1 MKHLSLMVVATI
13 FSVALYA
20 QSEKYVKAM
29 EALTPRVD
37 TLLDKAGF
45 IELANSF
52 ERIGN
57 AEKTEWLP
65 YYYAALAQVNAGYT
79 FAMDGGFGDKT
90 ADIDPIA
97 DKAEELITKAA
108 AISQDNSEI
117 WVIKKMIASLKMM
130 GNPMA
135 RYQEYGAKA
144 TVALETAKKLNP
156 ENPRVYM
163 LEGQDLFYT
172 PEEFGGDKQ
181 EAKVRFQTSLEKF
194 KVQKPA
200 STIHPAWGMGSV
212 MYFMSQVK

>member
-1 MKHLSLMVVATI
+1 MKRLSLLLAAISISMAL
-13 FSVALYA
+13 FS
-20 QSEKYVKAM
+20 QSEKYVTAM
-29 EALTPRVD
+29 QTLTPKVD
-37 TLLDKAGF
+37 TILDKSAY
-45 IELANSF
+45 IELSNSF

-65 YYYAALAQVNAGYT
+65 FYYAALAQVNAGYT

-97 DKAEELITKAA
+97 DKAEDLIKKAE
-108 AISQDNSEI
+108 AISKENSEI

-135 RYQEYGAKA
+135 RYQEYGPIA
-144 TVALETAKKLNP
+144 TGALEKAKKLDT

-172 PEEFGGDKQ
+172 PEEFGGDKK
-181 EAKVRFQTSLEKF
+181 EAKKRFETSLEKF
-194 KVQKPA
+194 KTQKPA
-200 STIHPAWGMGSV
+200 SSIHPSWGMGRV
-212 MYFMSQVK
+212 MYFLSQVK